1 MGDRLDAFGWFMS
14 NLRSRAQGRASTAET
29 RGIERRTAKRY
40 RVPGSA
46 RVFWGGDGT
55 PVSIAD
61 MSSGGCLVL
70 GDRLPDV
77 GTRVFLSLD
86 IGGLPNVRLPAVTV
100 RSERA
105 AEEPMAALRFEVPTT
120 TLGGLDK
127 LLAQHVRSEPG
138 NLTVLVVDSD
148 DRSRER
154 IAHAARTMGAKVR
167 VVGTAI
173 AAMASSRE
181 LAPNVVLARADAEGL
196 ATLDFLTADRPQA
209 FRVAFGR
216 KHAIEAAVALGIAQA
231 AADDPCSP
239 KCLGELLR
247 KGRLRTSS

>member
-1 MGDRLDAFGWFMS
+1 MS
-14 NLRSRAQGRASTAET
+14 KAES

-46 RVFWGGDGT
+46 RVFWGGDGAA
-55 PVSIAD
+55 VSIYD
-61 MSSGGCLVL
+61 MSAGGCLVR
-70 GDRLPDV
+70 GEKLPEV

-86 IGGLPNVRLPAVTV
+86 IGGLPNVRLPATTV
-100 RSERA
+100 RSVRPDEEAGSGIRALPER
-105 AEEPMAALRFEVPTT
+105 MAALRFEVPAASV
-120 TLGGLDK
+120 GGLDK
-127 LLAQHVRSEPG
+127 LLAQHVRSQPSD
-138 NLTVLVVDSD
+138 LKVLLVDSD

-154 IAHAARTMGAKVR
+154 IAHAVRTMGANVQ
-167 VVGTAI
+167 VVGTAM
-173 AAMASSRE
+173 AAMATSRD

-196 ATLDFLTADRPQA
+196 ATLDFVTGDRPSA

-231 AADDPCSP
+231 AADDPCSA

-247 KGRLRTSS
+247 KGRLRTPS